1 MPTSLD
7 KKNSRFVQGGKTDI
21 FERRLGW
28 WDRFPNFARH
38 TKGGLTIDKLPA
50 KYDGRPDLLSYDAY
64 GDNNLEWVILQAN
77 NIVDINEE
85 FVTGA
90 TIKLPHPKMLKSSI
104 LTKMVDT
111 NQ

>member
-21 FERRLGW
+21 FEKRLGW
-28 WDRFPNFARH
+28 WERYPNVAKK
-38 TKGGLTIDKLPA
+38 TDSDLIIEKLPA

-90 TIKLPHPKMLKSSI
+90 TIRVPHPRTLKSSV
-104 LTKMVDT
+104 LTRMVDT